1 MKSYLNADNE
11 KIWSERAHLVIEGIN
26 IPGYAS
32 GKHLYG
38 YDRFPDPHYANPKIA
53 LDIISDPDLYRNKK
67 IVDLGTGTGIIP
79 LLLTKNNFNVIGIE
93 NRERGYDG
101 AVYTMNL
108 NQIFY
113 EIVFGDEKYLDTID
127 YDVLIMNEIFYD
139 VSLLKKHIKLG
150 KQERANGKIVLSSL
164 KQPW

>member
-11 KIWSERAHLVIEGIN
+11 KIWSERVHLVIEGIN

-32 GKHLYG
+32 GKHIYG

-67 IVDLGTGTGIIP
+67 IVDLGTGTGLIP

-113 EIVFGDEKYLDTID
+113 EIILGDEKYLDTIE
-127 YDVLIMNEIFYD
+127 YDVLIMNDIFYD
-139 VSLLKKHIKLG
+139 EFHKEKHIRLG
-150 KQERANGKIVLSSL
+150 NQERENGKIVLSSL
-164 KQPW
+164 EF

>member
-1 MKSYLNADNE
+1 MKSYLNVDNE

-38 YDRFPDPHYANPKIA
+38 YDRFPDPHYTNPKIA

-67 IVDLGTGTGIIP
+67 IVDLGTGTGLIP
-79 LLLTKNNFNVIGIE
+79 LLLTKNNFNVVGIE

-113 EIVFGDEKYLDTID
+113 EMILGDEKYLDTID
-127 YDVLIMNEIFYD
+127 YDVLIMNDIFYD
-139 VSLLKKHIKLG
+139 DFLRENHIKLG
-150 KQERANGKIVLSSL
+150 IQERANGKIVLSSL
-164 KQPW
+164 EF

>member
-11 KIWSERAHLVIEGIN
+11 KVWSERAHLVIEEIN

-32 GKHLYG
+32 GKHIYG

-53 LDIISDPDLYRNKK
+53 LEIISDPDLYRNKK
-67 IVDLGTGTGIIP
+67 IVDLGTGTGLIP

-113 EIVFGDEKYLDTID
+113 EIILGDEKYLDTIE
-127 YDVLIMNEIFYD
+127 YDVLIMNDIFYD
-139 VSLLKKHIKLG
+139 DFLRENHIKLG
-150 KQERANGKIVLSSL
+150 IQERANGKIVLSSL
-164 KQPW
+164 EF